1 MSKRVGVLWMFG
13 FVVVFLIATFAVSQ
27 LTSLA
32 PRVLQGAASPPDV
45 LIGVGYLVVT
55 VTSVLIL
62 GRMIYSTERSA
73 GRVRR
78 RVRLFE

>member
-1 MSKRVGVLWMFG
+1 MSKHVGVLRMFG
-13 FVVVFLIATFAVSQ
+13 FVAVFLIATFAVSQ

-32 PRVLQGAASPPDV
+32 PRVLQGAASATAL
-45 LIGVGYLVVT
+45 LIGLGYLVVT
-55 VTSVLIL
+55 VISVLIL
-62 GRMIYSTERSA
+62 GRMIYFSERSA